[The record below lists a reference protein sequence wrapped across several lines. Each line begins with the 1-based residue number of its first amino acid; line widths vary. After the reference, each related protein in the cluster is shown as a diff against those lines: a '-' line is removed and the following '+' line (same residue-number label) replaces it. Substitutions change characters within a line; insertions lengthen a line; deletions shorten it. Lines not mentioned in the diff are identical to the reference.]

1 MLYNVEALELLRSW
15 SSPVYDPVVHVWL
28 AHMSFDTGDWEGVVR
43 EVELAQE
50 LANMNDAHFA
60 KLWELVLVSKLNM
73 DPAQVRPEDFDE
85 LVRRYSENQVFAL
98 GPWQLKGARGILES
112 GGAPRDVQEAGRE
125 ALRKLERLYERYVD
139 EEPP

>member
-1 MLYNVEALELLRSW
+1 MLSSDAAAGWRHVLDVYDRFCLREVEEAEWLSAARSLENGILLIPEAERSEAQGPIAAMLYNVEALELLRSW

-28 AHMSFDTGDWEGVVR
+28 AYMSFDTGDWEGVVR

-73 DPAQVRPEDFDE
+73 DPAQVRPEDFD
-85 LVRRYSENQVFAL
+85 
-98 GPWQLKGARGILES
+98 
-112 GGAPRDVQEAGRE
+112 
-125 ALRKLERLYERYVD
+125 
-139 EEPP
+139 